1 MCVCPLSPYT
11 SSFFGCARQQVNHL
25 LNLSEGGRAE
35 ETDFMRKMTEIL
47 RVVISLQVS
56 LPVLVDA
63 F

>member
-1 MCVCPLSPYT
+1 MRVPLEPLYEQ
-11 SSFFGCARQQVNHL
+11 FFGCAHQQVNHL